1 MRYWNI
7 PAVNELDVRL
17 TASSGI
23 PSASER
29 DGFLLPNGWNNPTYN
44 ASVYE
49 DDGDCVI
56 PLKAGAQS

>member
-23 PSASER
+23 PFTSEQA
-29 DGFLLPNGWNNPTYN
+29 GFMQNGWNNPTYN

-49 DDGDCVI
+49 DAGDCVI